1 MLEAKQY
8 LGEYLRPRV
17 NDPYKLPE
25 ALKRVRTFIATE
37 KSFAQKKVEH
47 QKYLAKLQAERE
59 AAEAASKRMLAAI
72 ATRKRIWNE
81 ALTTAGIPQIAEHNF
96 AMMKASQ
103 LEPVLNARDESLVL
117 TPELCEQGITRVKA
131 YLAEVAGRAARKAA
145 NTEALN
151 KHLIAAGLWSI
162 DNAPGCLRHNV
173 MSVVTPVVSNTDPA
187 FTITDAVAQEVILR
201 LRSFICHCGKLAAY
215 GCDNNG
221 CGICCPRLAKRT
233 YCIKHKY

>member
-25 ALKRVRTFIATE
+25 ALKRVRAFIATE
-37 KSFAQKKVEH
+37 KSFAQKHIEH
-47 QKYLAKLQAERE
+47 QLYLAKLQAERE
-59 AAEAASKRMLAAI
+59 AAEAARQRMVAAI

-81 ALTTAGIPQIAEHNF
+81 ALAAAGIPLMSEQNY
-96 AMMKASQ
+96 AMMNASQ
-103 LEPVLNARDESLVL
+103 LDPVLNSRDEGLVL

-131 YLAEVAGRAARKAA
+131 YLAEVAARAARRAA

-162 DNAPGCLRHNV
+162 DNAPGCLRHNITAGYLSFGP
-173 MSVVTPVVSNTDPA
+173 MAQCVVHALKGLACRARVAPA
-187 FTITDAVAQEVILR
+187 CSPA
-201 LRSFICHCGKLAAY
+201 SHCKQCSALTSPSLHAHG
-215 GCDNNG
+215 GCASPS
-221 CGICCPRLAKRT
+221 CAR
-233 YCIKHKY
+233 